1 MANLKGA
8 SSIYNRTRHR
18 LETVVYRTLG
28 GGQGIQ
34 NITTQTWDNA
44 DGESLRV
51 IAKRLLKATSK
62 KKVMFVITDGKPF
75 LNDAD
80 TACLD
85 QDLKNTLEW
94 AKRSKIEVYGLG
106 FNDVPKSFYGDNYCK
121 VESMDV
127 LLKFLKE
134 RLIVVV

>member
-1 MANLKGA
+1 
-8 SSIYNRTRHR
+8 
-18 LETVVYRTLG
+18 
-28 GGQGIQ
+28 
-34 NITTQTWDNA
+34 
-44 DGESLRV
+44 
-51 IAKRLLKATSK
+51 
-62 KKVMFVITDGKPF
+62 MFVITDGKPF

-94 AKRSKIEVYGLG
+94 AKRSKIEVYALG

-121 VESMDV
+121 VENMDT

-134 RLIVVV
+134 RLIMVV